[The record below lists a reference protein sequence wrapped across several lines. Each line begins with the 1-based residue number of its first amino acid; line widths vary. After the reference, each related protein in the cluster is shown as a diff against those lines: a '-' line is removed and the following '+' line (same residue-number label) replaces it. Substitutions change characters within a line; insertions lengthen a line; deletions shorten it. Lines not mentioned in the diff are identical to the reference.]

1 MKILNKEVIVMI
13 QGTVKNIIST
23 TLEIKQDDNFIFTH
37 NKQDGVEMWESWR
50 RVQENYVMKSNIK
63 I

>member
-1 MKILNKEVIVMI
+1 MI

-23 TLEIKQDDNFIFTH
+23 TLEIKQNDNFIFTH